1 MKKKIYSVCLFAV
14 MGLISVQAQGLMKP
28 KAKAVPEK
36 AMTSSKTLPE
46 LVRTDQMRTVDA
58 AEIEG
63 QTVKK
68 ILPVAFLHSDG
79 AEAGPEG
86 KISYDLQ
93 GNISQISYS
102 DESVETCDYTYNAQ
116 HKWVTLQHT
125 KMNAQK
131 EEIAKFKTERSFDAK
146 GRLLSIHATG
156 FDYDTQ
162 EWYPV
167 SDHEYSYDKETETLD
182 ESMQAYVVKDL
193 TYEKVGNRYMA
204 HGTEYVWYEAAKA
217 FIECKSDEYR
227 QETVVLDGNNYT
239 KVRKYYY
246 GNSSSD
252 EPNWCDYDKCEALVN
267 QPAEGYVTLTYYR
280 SSDGVN
286 WEFNERIAQ
295 TQNFD
300 SSFAVNDGKHREK
313 TVYSYDESTLQYQ
326 IQRKDAYDWVNH
338 PTLNLV
344 KHTHFYYDDGELE
357 DVNTTY
363 EKVENGDFISDNS
376 EYYIAADNSYTVLKY
391 PDNSDEVLLTF
402 YDAHGKETRRIRS
415 GEDVQ
420 KWRSPSVMEEYE
432 NGKWVALK
440 NATITLGAGSENHT
454 TVKTNELGYGVWS
467 EIYEDGKL
475 SETSEIKY
483 TDNGYVATY
492 YEANGNGVMY
502 LEEIESAKLL
512 ADGST
517 EIIYTDY
524 DEDGEIEEKERTVV
538 QIDGIETYYNWDED
552 ANDWK
557 ISHMNIPPVSSTNAD
572 GVSVTILRRWNGEAI
587 EEYQT
592 ILEDKNADG
601 TKKWTEIYNKED
613 GEWKPSQKTEY
624 AAYSFGA
631 VSCTL
636 PSNPLPAII
645 PQSLFN
651 DFFLVPACEG
661 VSEISYGW
669 NEETNSWD
677 TANSSFRDFSYSER
691 QEDGYKIV
699 EAFYR
704 GKPYTYYIDSKNR
717 LVVYEGPDGPARLF
731 DYDEEGRVTQ
741 MTFRSNEVESYVIE
755 YGQVEVSNGIS
766 APAVQLASHLR
777 IAGKTITAAGVKQL
791 QLFSADGKLVG
802 NSLNGTIT
810 APSSGIYIVVAD
822 GKRLKVVL

>member
-102 DESVETCDYTYNAQ
+102 DESVETFDYTYNAQ

-661 VSEISYGW
+661 VSKISYGW

-741 MTFRSNEVESYVIE
+741 MAFRSNEVESYVIE

>member
-102 DESVETCDYTYNAQ
+102 DESVETFDYTYNAQ

-669 NEETNSWD
+669 NEKTNSWD

-741 MTFRSNEVESYVIE
+741 MAFRSNEVESYVIE

>member
-46 LVRTDQMRTVDA
+46 LVCTDQMRTVDA

-102 DESVETCDYTYNAQ
+102 DESVETFDYTYNAQ

>member
-102 DESVETCDYTYNAQ
+102 DESVETFDYTYNAQ

-193 TYEKVGNRYMA
+193 TYEKVDNRYMA

>member
-102 DESVETCDYTYNAQ
+102 DESVETFDYTYNAQ

-432 NGKWVALK
+432 NSKWVALK

>member
-46 LVRTDQMRTVDA
+46 LVLTDQMRTVDA

-102 DESVETCDYTYNAQ
+102 DESVETFDYTYNAQ

>member
-102 DESVETCDYTYNAQ
+102 DESVETFDYTYNAQ

-246 GNSSSD
+246 GNSSID

>member
-102 DESVETCDYTYNAQ
+102 DESVETFDYTYNAQ

-193 TYEKVGNRYMA
+193 TYEKVGNRYKA

>member
-102 DESVETCDYTYNAQ
+102 DESVETFDYTYNAQ

-357 DVNTTY
+357 DVNATY

>member
-68 ILPVAFLHSDG
+68 ILPIAFLHSDG

-102 DESVETCDYTYNAQ
+102 DESVETFDYTYNAQ

>member
-102 DESVETCDYTYNAQ
+102 DESVETFDYTYNAQ

-246 GNSSSD
+246 GISSSD

>member
-28 KAKAVPEK
+28 KAKAAPEK

-102 DESVETCDYTYNAQ
+102 DESVETFDYTYNAQ

>member
-102 DESVETCDYTYNAQ
+102 DESVETFDYTYNAQ

-267 QPAEGYVTLTYYR
+267 QPTEGYVTLTYYR

>member
-102 DESVETCDYTYNAQ
+102 DESVETFDYTYNAQ

-286 WEFNERIAQ
+286 WEFNERITQ

>member
-102 DESVETCDYTYNAQ
+102 DESVETFDYTYNAQ

-613 GEWKPSQKTEY
+613 GEWKPCQKTEY

>member
-102 DESVETCDYTYNAQ
+102 DESVETFDYTYNAQ

-440 NATITLGAGSENHT
+440 NATITLGAGSENNT

-677 TANSSFRDFSYSER
+677 TANSSFRNFSYSER

>member
-36 AMTSSKTLPE
+36 AMTSSKTLSE

-102 DESVETCDYTYNAQ
+102 DESVETFDYTYNAQ

>member
-102 DESVETCDYTYNAQ
+102 DESVETFDYTYNAQ

-167 SDHEYSYDKETETLD
+167 SDHEHSYDKETETLD

>member
-14 MGLISVQAQGLMKP
+14 MGFISVQAQGLMKP
-28 KAKAVPEK
+28 KAKAAPEK

-68 ILPVAFLHSDG
+68 ILPVAFLYSDG

-102 DESVETCDYTYNAQ
+102 DESVETFDYTYNAQ

-239 KVRKYYY
+239 KVRKYYS

>member
-58 AEIEG
+58 TEIEG

-102 DESVETCDYTYNAQ
+102 DESVETFDYTYNAQ

-810 APSSGIYIVVAD
+810 APSSGIYIVVVD
-822 GKRLKVVL
+822 GKKLKVVL

>member
-102 DESVETCDYTYNAQ
+102 DESVETFDYTYNAQ

-246 GNSSSD
+246 GNSNSD

-691 QEDGYKIV
+691 QEDGHKIV

-741 MTFRSNEVESYVIE
+741 MAFRSNEVESYVIE

>member
-102 DESVETCDYTYNAQ
+102 DESVETFDYTYNAQ

-717 LVVYEGPDGPARLF
+717 LVVYEGLDGPARLF

>member
-36 AMTSSKTLPE
+36 AMTSSKTLSE

-102 DESVETCDYTYNAQ
+102 DESVETFDYTYNAQ

-357 DVNTTY
+357 DVNATY

>member
-102 DESVETCDYTYNAQ
+102 DESVETFDYTYNAQ

-651 DFFLVPACEG
+651 DFFLV
-661 VSEISYGW
+661 
-669 NEETNSWD
+669 
-677 TANSSFRDFSYSER
+677 TANSSFRNFSYSER

-777 IAGKTITAAGVKQL
+777 IAGKTIAAAGVKQL

>member
-102 DESVETCDYTYNAQ
+102 DESVETFDYTYNAQ

-402 YDAHGKETRRIRS
+402 YDANGKETRRIRS

-741 MTFRSNEVESYVIE
+741 MAFRSNEVESYVIE

-822 GKRLKVVL
+822 GKKLKVVL

>member
-14 MGLISVQAQGLMKP
+14 MGFISVQAQGLMKP
-28 KAKAVPEK
+28 KAKAAPEK

-79 AEAGPEG
+79 AKAGPEG

-102 DESVETCDYTYNAQ
+102 DESVETFDYTYNAQ

-167 SDHEYSYDKETETLD
+167 SDHEYSYDKETETPD

-810 APSSGIYIVVAD
+810 APSSGIYIVVVD
-822 GKRLKVVL
+822 GKKLKVVL

>member
-86 KISYDLQ
+86 KISYGLQ

-102 DESVETCDYTYNAQ
+102 DESVETFDYTYNAQ
-116 HKWVTLQHT
+116 HKWVTLLHT

-357 DVNTTY
+357 DVNATY

-376 EYYIAADNSYTVLKY
+376 DYYIAADNSYTVLKY

-661 VSEISYGW
+661 VSEIFYGW

-741 MTFRSNEVESYVIE
+741 MAFRSNEVESYVIE

-791 QLFSADGKLVG
+791 QLFSADSKLVG

>member
-1 MKKKIYSVCLFAV
+1 MKKKIYSVCLFAM
-14 MGLISVQAQGLMKP
+14 MGLIPVQAQGIMKP
-28 KAKAVPEK
+28 RTKAVPEK

-102 DESVETCDYTYNAQ
+102 DESVETFDYTYNAQ

-402 YDAHGKETRRIRS
+402 YDANGKETRRIRS

-475 SETSEIKY
+475 SETSEITY

-741 MTFRSNEVESYVIE
+741 MAFRSNEVESYVIE

-766 APAVQLASHLR
+766 APAVQLASHLH

>member
-102 DESVETCDYTYNAQ
+102 DESVETFDYTYNAQ

-182 ESMQAYVVKDL
+182 KSMQAYVVKDL

>member
-102 DESVETCDYTYNAQ
+102 DESVETFDYTYNAQ

-267 QPAEGYVTLTYYR
+267 QPTEGYVTLTYYR

-601 TKKWTEIYNKED
+601 TKKWSEIYNKED

>member
-46 LVRTDQMRTVDA
+46 LVRTDQMRTVGA

-102 DESVETCDYTYNAQ
+102 DESVETFDYTYNAQ

-300 SSFAVNDGKHREK
+300 SSFAVNDGNHREK

-651 DFFLVPACEG
+651 DFFLIPACEG

>member
-14 MGLISVQAQGLMKP
+14 MGFISVQAQELMKP
-28 KAKAVPEK
+28 KAKAAPEK

-102 DESVETCDYTYNAQ
+102 DESVETFDYTYNAQ
-116 HKWVTLQHT
+116 HKWVTLLHT

>member
-28 KAKAVPEK
+28 KAKAIPEK

-102 DESVETCDYTYNAQ
+102 DESVETFDYTYNAQ

>member
-102 DESVETCDYTYNAQ
+102 DESVETFDYTYNAQ

-357 DVNTTY
+357 DVNATY

-538 QIDGIETYYNWDED
+538 QIDGIETYYSWDED

-741 MTFRSNEVESYVIE
+741 MAFRSNEVESYVIE

>member
-102 DESVETCDYTYNAQ
+102 DESVETFDYTYNAQ

-524 DEDGEIEEKERTVV
+524 DEDGEIEEKKRTVV

>member
-102 DESVETCDYTYNAQ
+102 DESVETFDYTYNAQ

-651 DFFLVPACEG
+651 DFFLIPACEG

>member
-102 DESVETCDYTYNAQ
+102 DESVETFDYTYNAQ

-204 HGTEYVWYEAAKA
+204 HGTEYVCYEAPKA

-313 TVYSYDESTLQYQ
+313 TVYSYDESTQQYQ

>member
-14 MGLISVQAQGLMKP
+14 MGLISVQAQVLMKP

-102 DESVETCDYTYNAQ
+102 DESVETFDYTYNAQ
-116 HKWVTLQHT
+116 HKWVTLLHT

-552 ANDWK
+552 ANVWK
-557 ISHMNIPPVSSTNAD
+557 ISPMNIPPVSSTNAD

-810 APSSGIYIVVAD
+810 APSSGIYIVVVD
-822 GKRLKVVL
+822 GKKLKVVL